1 MAKET
6 VVCSQKVAD
15 AIKAFNN
22 CDSYDE
28 QLEVLDLL
36 CDVMWKTTYRAI
48 VEKYVEKGLTQN
60 KNKVEVELKELR
72 TIKGQLESENEE
84 LKFKVKELSER
95 FTKKSVMKGLLTIIN
110 NIKHYLGDDW
120 NTLFPG
126 GMIEVNKFL
135 AVVDCN
141 QCIIGTDTWTQY
153 ETKDSK

>member
-36 CDVMWKTTYRAI
+36 CDVMWRTTYRAI
-48 VEKYVEKGLTQN
+48 VGKYVEKGFIQN
-60 KNKVEVELKELR
+60 KNEVEAELKELR
-72 TIKGQLESENEE
+72 ITKGQLESENEE
-84 LKFKVKELSER
+84 LRFRVKELSER
-95 FTKKSVMKGLLTIIN
+95 YTNKSVTKGLLTIIN
-110 NIKHYLGDDW
+110 NIKHYLGEDW
-120 NTLFPG
+120 DTLFPG

-135 AVVDCN
+135 SIVDCN
-141 QCIIGTDTWTQY
+141 RHIIDTDTWTQY
-153 ETKDSK
+153 EEKVQ